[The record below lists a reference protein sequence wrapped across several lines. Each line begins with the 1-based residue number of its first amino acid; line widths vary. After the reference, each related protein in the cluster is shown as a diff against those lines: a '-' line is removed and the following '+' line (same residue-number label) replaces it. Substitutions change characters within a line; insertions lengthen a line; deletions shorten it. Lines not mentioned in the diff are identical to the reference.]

1 MNIKVLG
8 VGCARCQELEK
19 RTKAAVA
26 DLGVAADVQKV
37 TEIKDIMAFK
47 VMGTPALVVDDR
59 VVSSGRVPSV
69 AEIKEW
75 IEKARPV

>member
-1 MNIKVLG
+1 MDIKVLG
-8 VGCARCQELEK
+8 VGCARCRELEK
-19 RTKAAVA
+19 RTKTALA
-26 DLGVAADVQKV
+26 DLGVAVEVQKV

-75 IEKARPV
+75 IRKARPV

>member
-1 MNIKVLG
+1 MDIKVLG
-8 VGCARCQELEK
+8 VGCARCRELEK
-19 RTKAAVA
+19 RTKTALA
-26 DLGVAADVQKV
+26 DLGVAAEVQKV

-75 IEKARPV
+75 IRKVRPV